1 METIA
6 APPVTPVRVTRPED
20 EPTTAER
27 RELVVRE
34 LREAILRKVG
44 VSARFAA
51 ESR

>member
-6 APPVTPVRVTRPED
+6 AQPVVRVRLTRPED

-27 RELVVRE
+27 RELVARE

-44 VSARFAA
+44 LSERSAAVSR
-51 ESR
+51 